1 MALDSKAGQKAVAWR
16 QSLVTPGSP
25 QTIDEAADLLFG
37 VMMVGDD
44 RAVDETWVMGKRL
57 YKKAE

>member
-1 MALDSKAGQKAVAWR
+1 
-16 QSLVTPGSP
+16 
-25 QTIDEAADLLFG
+25 
-37 VMMVGDD
+37 MMVGDD